1 MFWRFTLVSI
11 IKVLLG
17 TSSLVTKAKGKINGD
32 YQNLDE
38 VEAEI
43 NQLNIQLARLL
54 PILNAAKEQPKK
66 ENPLDFKDV
75 FEFEIK

>member
-17 TSSLVTKAKGKINGD
+17 TSNLVSKAKNKVDGD

-38 VEAEI
+38 VESEI

-54 PILNAAKEQPKK
+54 PILNAANEQPKK

>member
-1 MFWRFTLVSI
+1 MFWRFTLVSL

-17 TSSLVTKAKGKINGD
+17 TSNLVSKAKGKVGAD

-38 VEAEI
+38 VESEI
-43 NQLNIQLARLL
+43 NQLNAQLARLL
-54 PILNAAKEQPKK
+54 PILNAANERPKK